1 MKKLNRAERIGFR
14 HYLYRGYDIKGFYYS
29 SEGCVCWEAYDEN
42 GCGFAHSRSLS
53 LTKILIDEDLDGI
66 TTK

>member
-1 MKKLNRAERIGFR
+1 MRLKDFIIHLKVA
-14 HYLYRGYDIKGFYYS
+14 
-29 SEGCVCWEAYDEN
+29 EGCICWEAYDEN

-53 LTKILIDEDLDGI
+53 LTKILIDEELEGI

>member
-1 MKKLNRAERIGFR
+1 MKYRAKRIGFR
-14 HYLYRGYDIKGFYYS
+14 HYLYRGYEIQGFYYS

>member
-1 MKKLNRAERIGFR
+1 MKYRAKRIGFR
-14 HYLYRGYDIKGFYYS
+14 HYLYRGYEIQGFDYS
-29 SEGCVCWEAYDEN
+29 PEGCVCWEAYDEN

-53 LTKILIDEDLDGI
+53 LTKTLIDEDLDGI

>member
-1 MKKLNRAERIGFR
+1 MIYRAKKLGKR
-14 HYLYRGYDIKGFYYS
+14 HYLYRGYEIQGFYYS
-29 SEGCVCWEAYDEN
+29 PEGKICWEAYDEN